1 MTLPSFRTKDSEDKY
16 QEAKTT
22 GGLRPL
28 SEIPAEIE
36 YKLWRVAIND
46 YPGDQWFK
54 THDMLI
60 PKRVFANEDDMTIAE
75 LTELRAIKKELEH
88 QYSLYYENTPGTRS
102 VLYHYHVHAVLFKER
117 EDGV

>member
-1 MTLPSFRTKDSEDKY
+1 MTPASFRTTESEEKY
-16 QEAKTT
+16 QKAKTT
-22 GGLRPL
+22 GGLRSL
-28 SEIPAEIE
+28 SEIPSQIE
-36 YKLWRVAIND
+36 YKLWRVSMND
-46 YPGDQWFK
+46 FPGDAWFK

-75 LTELRAIKKELEH
+75 LTELREIKKDLQN